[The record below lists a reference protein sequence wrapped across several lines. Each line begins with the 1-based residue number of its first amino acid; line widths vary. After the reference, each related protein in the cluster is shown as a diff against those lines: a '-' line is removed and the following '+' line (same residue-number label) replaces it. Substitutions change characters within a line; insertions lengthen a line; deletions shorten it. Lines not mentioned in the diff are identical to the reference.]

1 MAPLR
6 SLGNNRSAFD
16 DFYARTGKDAVTP
29 APVVVGA
36 SGAFAAWG
44 GGGGGG
50 EEGCYGGGGGCAVG
64 TLTLPPGNYT
74 FVVGSA
80 GADHDD
86 TAAGFGG
93 APSSCH
99 NGGGGGGY
107 SGIFAGDLTPYSF
120 KGFDPGGSEDPS
132 ANRDTAHAAAIMLAG
147 GGGAAAQEPS
157 ANVGGG
163 GGGGTEG
170 DPGDGA
176 PPAPGL
182 GGGGTQSAGGAGGT
196 GGVKNGE
203 DGGKLIGGWGILVP
217 SPPGPL
223 GNGGGGGGYWG
234 GGSGGADSGNFLEA
248 AGGGSG
254 YISSPY
260 GSATL
265 TTGTP
270 GLGTPNGDAA
280 LPGSPYYPGTAG
292 QGGAGD
298 PNTGVTGGAFIIGA
312 YTGPGS
318 IAVTPPG
325 GSPTPVPS
333 SGQAF
338 NTAGKYLLVV
348 S

>member
-1 MAPLR
+1 MGVR
-6 SLGNNRSAFD
+6 SLGNSLSTFKNKFG
-16 DFYARTGKDAVTP
+16 RTGLEAIGS
-29 APVVVGA
+29 APDGLAA

-50 EEGCYGGGGGCAVG
+50 EEGCIGGGGGCAIG
-64 TLTLPPGNYT
+64 TLTLPLGNYT
-74 FVVGSA
+74 FIVGSA

-120 KGFDPGGSEDPS
+120 KGFDPGNSEDP
-132 ANRDTAHAAAIMLAG
+132 APNRDTAHSAAIMIAG
-147 GGGAAAQEPS
+147 GGGAAAQEPDS
-157 ANVGGG
+157 NVGGG
-163 GGGGTEG
+163 AGGGATGDAGAGT
-170 DPGDGA
+170 

-203 DGGKLIGGWGILVP
+203 DGAKLIGGWGIP
-217 SPPGPL
+217 SL

-234 GGSGGADSGNFLEA
+234 GGSGGADGGNFLEA

-254 YISSPY
+254 YISPPY
-260 GSATL
+260 VNGPATL
-265 TTGTP
+265 TTGNP
-270 GLGTPNGDAA
+270 GLGSPKGDAA
-280 LPGSPYYPGTAG
+280 LPGSPYYPGSAG

-298 PNTGVTGGAFIIGA
+298 PNSGVTAGAFVIGP
-312 YTGPGS
+312 YSGPGS

-325 GSPTPVPS
+325 GSPSPVPT

>member
-6 SLGNNRSAFD
+6 SLGNIRSAFD

-29 APVVVGA
+29 GPVVVAA

-50 EEGCYGGGGGCAVG
+50 EEGCIGGGGGCAVG
-64 TLTLPPGNYT
+64 TLTLPPGDYT

-86 TAAGFGG
+86 TDAGFGG

-107 SGIFAGDLTPYSF
+107 SGIFAGDLTAYSF

-132 ANRDTAHAAAIMLAG
+132 SNRDTAHAAAIMLAG

-157 ANVGGG
+157 SNVGGG
-163 GGGGTEG
+163 AGGGTTG
-170 DPGDGA
+170 DAGA
-176 PPAPGL
+176 GSPPAPGL

-203 DGGKLIGGWGILVP
+203 DGAKLIGGWGITQSP
-217 SPPGPL
+217 SK
-223 GNGGGGGGYWG
+223 GNGGGGGGYYG
-234 GGSGGADSGNFLEA
+234 GGSGGADAGNFLEA
-248 AGGGSG
+248 GGGGSG
-254 YISSPY
+254 YISPPY

-265 TTGTP
+265 TTGNP
-270 GLGTPNGDAA
+270 GLGSPAGDAA
-280 LPGSPYYPGTAG
+280 LPGSPYYPGSAG

-298 PNTGVTGGAFIIGA
+298 PNSGVTAGAFVIGA
-312 YTGPGS
+312 YTGGS

-325 GSPTPVPS
+325 GSPSPVPS

>member
-1 MAPLR
+1 MAPIK
-6 SLGNNRSAFD
+6 SNNNSTSYFD
-16 DFYARTGKDAVTP
+16 FFSKSGELSSP
-29 APVVVGA
+29 QPVVVGA

-80 GADHDD
+80 GVDHV
-86 TAAGFGG
+86 TTTAGFGG
-93 APSSCH
+93 APSFAL

-147 GGGAAAQEPS
+147 GGGASAQEPS

-163 GGGGTEG
+163 AGGGTEG

-176 PPAPGL
+176 PPAPSL
-182 GGGGTQSAGGAGGT
+182 GGGGTQSAGGSGGAGG
-196 GGVKNGE
+196 VRIGE
-203 DGGKLIGGWGILVP
+203 AGGKLIGGWGVLEA
-217 SPPGPL
+217 SPGPY
-223 GNGGGGGGYWG
+223 GNGGGGGGYYG
-234 GGSGGADSGNFLEA
+234 GGSGGADTGDTLEA

-254 YISSPY
+254 YINPSY

-298 PNTGVTGGAFIIGA
+298 ANTGVTGGAFIIGA
-312 YTGPGS
+312 YTGTGS

-325 GSPTPVPS
+325 GSPAPVPS

>member
-1 MAPLR
+1 MGVR
-6 SLGNNRSAFD
+6 SLGNSLASFKYK
-16 DFYARTGKDAVTP
+16 FGRTGLEAVSP

-44 GGGGGG
+44 AGGGGG
-50 EEGCYGGGGGCAVG
+50 EEGCIGGGGGCAIG

-74 FVVGSA
+74 FIVGSA

-93 APSSCH
+93 APASCH

-107 SGIFAGDLTPYSF
+107 SGIFAGDLTPHTF
-120 KGFDPGGSEDPS
+120 KGFDNSDSDGPS

-157 ANVGGG
+157 SNVGGG
-163 GGGGTEG
+163 AGGGTTG
-170 DPGDGA
+170 DAGA
-176 PPAPGL
+176 GSPPAPGL

-203 DGGKLIGGWGILVP
+203 DGAKLIGGWGIDSSP
-217 SPPGPL
+217 SK
-223 GNGGGGGGYWG
+223 GNGGGGGGYYG
-234 GGSGGADSGNFLEA
+234 GGSGGADTGNFLEA
-248 AGGGSG
+248 GGGGSG
-254 YISSPY
+254 YISPPY

-265 TTGTP
+265 TTGNP
-270 GLGTPNGDAA
+270 GLGSPAGDAA

-298 PNTGVTGGAFIIGA
+298 PNAGVTAGAFVIGA
-312 YTGPGS
+312 YSGTGS

-325 GSPTPVPS
+325 GSPSPVPT

>member
-6 SLGNNRSAFD
+6 SLANIRSAFD
-16 DFYARTGKDAVTP
+16 DFYARTGKDAVDP
-29 APVVVGA
+29 ASPGAVGA

-50 EEGCYGGGGGCAVG
+50 EEGCIGGGGGCAVG

-120 KGFDPGGSEDPS
+120 KGFDPGGSEDP
-132 ANRDTAHAAAIMLAG
+132 APNRDTAHSAAIMLAG
-147 GGGAAAQEPS
+147 GGGAAAQEPNS
-157 ANVGGG
+157 DVGGG
-163 GGGGTEG
+163 AGGGTTG
-170 DPGDGA
+170 DAGA
-176 PPAPGL
+176 GTPPAPGL

-203 DGGKLIGGWGILVP
+203 DGAKLIGGWGITQSP
-217 SPPGPL
+217 SL
-223 GNGGGGGGYWG
+223 GNGGGGGGYYG
-234 GGSGGADSGNFLEA
+234 GGSGGADGGNFLEA

-254 YISSPY
+254 YISPPY
-260 GSATL
+260 GPATL
-265 TTGTP
+265 TTGNP
-270 GLGTPNGDAA
+270 GLGSPKGDAA
-280 LPGSPYYPGTAG
+280 LPGSPYYPGSAG

-298 PNTGVTGGAFIIGA
+298 PNSGVTAGAFVIGS
-312 YTGPGS
+312 YSGGS
-318 IAVTPPG
+318 ISVTPPG
-325 GSPTPVPS
+325 GSPSPVPT

>member
-1 MAPLR
+1 MGVR
-6 SLGNNRSAFD
+6 SLGNTLASFG
-16 DFYARTGKDAVTP
+16 FKFARTGTEASGAAPTP
-29 APVVVGA
+29 VSA

-44 GGGGGG
+44 AGGGGG

-64 TLTLPPGNYT
+64 TLTLPLGNYT

-80 GADHDD
+80 GADHDVTD
-86 TAAGFGG
+86 AGFGG
-93 APSSCH
+93 APAKAH

-107 SGIFAGDLTPYSF
+107 SGIFAGNLTPYSF
-120 KGFDPGGSEDPS
+120 KGYDGSNSQDPS
-132 ANRDTAHAAAIMLAG
+132 PNRDTAHAAAIMLAG
-147 GGGAAAQEPS
+147 GGGAAAQEPDS
-157 ANVGGG
+157 NVGGG
-163 GGGGTEG
+163 AGGGTTG
-170 DPGDGA
+170 DAGA
-176 PPAPGL
+176 GSPPAPGL

-196 GGVKNGE
+196 GGVMNGE
-203 DGGKLIGGWGILVP
+203 DGAKLIGGWGA
-217 SPPGPL
+217 SSGGP

-234 GGSGGADSGNFLEA
+234 GGSGGADGGNFLEA

-265 TTGTP
+265 TTGNP
-270 GLGTPNGDAA
+270 GLGSPKGDAA
-280 LPGSPYYPGTAG
+280 LPGSPYYPGSAG

-298 PNTGVTGGAFIIGA
+298 PNSGVTAGAFVIGP
-312 YTGPGS
+312 YSGPGS

-325 GSPTPVPS
+325 GSPSPVPT

-348 S
+348 SE